1 LAWYDFFFILE
12 DVLHNTNSRSNLFK
26 EGKDDTN
33 QVRPEFDLNMST
45 SQFREIEHIFQT
57 VHWKSLKFYREIL
70 DTWKYIF
77 EKYSSRME
85 FGNILFHRIE
95 VIKQILSKL
104 PNQTFMYCVGH
115 IWSCRWNVYAFQA
128 ILETRHPKFSNHIC

>member
-1 LAWYDFFFILE
+1 LKKEKIVDKKSLFIKGTFFANKVLLGFDDDVNLWLGMIFFFILE

-70 DTWKYIF
+70 DT
-77 EKYSSRME
+77 
-85 FGNILFHRIE
+85 
-95 VIKQILSKL
+95 
-104 PNQTFMYCVGH
+104 
-115 IWSCRWNVYAFQA
+115 
-128 ILETRHPKFSNHIC
+128 